1 MKKCL
6 TIIYMMLCLGLGARC
21 QDTLSV
27 AFVGDVM
34 MHAKQL
40 EYNYTSFFNK
50 AEHLMKEPDITVA
63 NMEFALGGKPYSGY
77 PSFSAPDGYALYMC
91 EIGTDVF
98 LTANNHILDKGDKG
112 LERTLGIY
120 DRMMADSLIQYT
132 GCAMDEASDTL
143 INPLIIDAKGI
154 RLALVNFTYGTNY
167 SSEKKW
173 PAVKRMNKDSVK
185 KMFDRAADANADFVI
200 ALPHW
205 GEEYSLTHSSNQKEW
220 AKWMVDQGASL
231 IVGAHPHVVQDT
243 THISGTPVIYSMG
256 NAVSNMSAV
265 NTRLEL
271 MVVARFLKD
280 EDGNT
285 SMLEP
290 ELKFLWCSL
299 PGHFNDTYTVLPV
312 DEMIDRRDL
321 WKNPADYDN
330 MISTLKRVT
339 KTTGIQSK

>member
-6 TIIYMMLCLGLGARC
+6 TFIYMMLCFGTGARC

-34 MHAKQL
+34 MHARQL

-50 AEHLMKEPDITVA
+50 AEHLMKGPDITVA

-120 DRMMADSLIQYT
+120 ERMKADSLIAYT
-132 GCAMDEASDTL
+132 GCALDEASDTTV
-143 INPLIIDAKGI
+143 NPLIIESKGMK
-154 RLALVNFTYGTNY
+154 LALINFTYGTNMA
-167 SSEKKW
+167 SDSRW
-173 PAVKRMNKDSVK
+173 PAVKRMKKESVK
-185 KMFDRAADANADFVI
+185 QMFTRASDAEADFII

-205 GEEYSLTHSSNQKEW
+205 GEEYSLAHSAVQKDW

-256 NAVSNMSAV
+256 NAVSNMSAT

-271 MVVARFLKD
+271 MVIARFIKD
-280 EDGNT
+280 EDGRT

-290 ELKFLWCSL
+290 ELKFMWCSL
-299 PGHFNDTYTVLPV
+299 PGHYNDTYTVLPV
-312 DEMIDRRDL
+312 DEMMDKRDE
-321 WKNPADYDN
+321 WNNPADYDN

-339 KTTGIQSK
+339 KATGIQVR